1 MIQLLSIS
9 VAIIFFANKIF
20 VLIGKRTGWLLGVI
34 AAILAIFYFYLIE
47 LYVYTALEFG
57 LIALMGYGFL
67 VKNHK
72 SKLIENF
79 IYSVITL
86 VMLTLTYFIFS
97 GAMTVYEFV
106 SSVGLLFGTYFLTH
120 EKTKFGWACYSL
132 RHLISVYIM
141 YDKDQQFFADFQ
153 LASAVVAM
161 VGVIISFKKS

>member
-1 MIQLLSIS
+1 MVQLLSVS
-9 VAIIFFANKIF
+9 VALIFFANKIF
-20 VLIGKRTGWLLGVI
+20 VLFGKRTGWLLGVI

-67 VKNHK
+67 VKNQK
-72 SKLIENF
+72 SKLIENL
-79 IYSVITL
+79 IYSVITI
-86 VMLTLTYFIFS
+86 VMLTIQYFIFS
-97 GAMTVYEFV
+97 GMMTVYEFI
-106 SSVGLLFGTYFLTH
+106 SSAGLLFGTYFLTH
-120 EKTKFGWACYSL
+120 EKSNWGWACYCVG
-132 RHLISVYIM
+132 HLISVYIM